1 MGKTSGPGDRDWMQL
16 SLCLRTLFHN
26 SKRCLSCKCRTRR
39 VGQSSNRNV
48 AQTHARWERKDAR
61 VKRFRCTQPAASFA
75 CYAASVF
82 SWLRLARHA
91 FATLRRPHTTARPL
105 IGALKSAH
113 PRGAFCPLHFCGN
126 GKTNRNPGLR
136 EWWFPPKKS
145 RSNNPAQHSTK
156 PYVLSII
163 PQIRGQIYTLTSF
176 CRRINAKPVIKSS
189 RKPGHLAIKM

>member
-1 MGKTSGPGDRDWMQL
+1 MGKTSGPGNRDWMQL

-26 SKRCLSCKCRTRR
+26 SKRCFSCRCRLDVWVR
-39 VGQSSNRNV
+39 
-48 AQTHARWERKDAR
+48 AQTAMLHKHTRGESAKMHEWNVSNARN
-61 VKRFRCTQPAASFA
+61 FA

-91 FATLRRPHTTARPL
+91 FATPSRPHTKARPL
-105 IGALKSAH
+105 VEALKSAH

-126 GKTNRNPGLR
+126 GKTNRNLGLR